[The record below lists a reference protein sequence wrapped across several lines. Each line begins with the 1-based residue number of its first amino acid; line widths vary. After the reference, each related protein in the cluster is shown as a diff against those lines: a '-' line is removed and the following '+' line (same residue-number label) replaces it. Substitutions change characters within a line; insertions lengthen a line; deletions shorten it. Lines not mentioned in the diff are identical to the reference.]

1 MEDQN
6 NNYQYGDSL
15 EDLKLKAFVE
25 RSIPRKM
32 DTNAI
37 KQKTFMKIREA
48 ERRRRRRLWIVLS
61 AAACTLAFIVGVGV
75 WSLHNEIYTNQYA
88 NQVKYNAV
96 EMQHISVPVG
106 EKMTI
111 ILSDGTKIVA
121 NSRTELSYPST
132 FQGSDLRE
140 VAVKG
145 EAYLE
150 VAHDMEHPFVVNS
163 GKFKVKVLGTRFNI
177 SNYNDSEASVVLA
190 QGSVELTTTNKD
202 KVLMKPS
209 EKVDI
214 KNGSFVAKTQV
225 DVLDYTC
232 WMNGIIKLN
241 GENLRDIAKTLS
253 QHYGVKIV
261 CDKIGSTPLYGKLV
275 LQDSVLDVLKTI
287 NGMVGAKTVCRGD
300 KIYIMSN

>member
-121 NSRTELSYPST
+121 NSRTALSYPST
-132 FQGSDLRE
+132 FQGSDFRE
-140 VAVKG
+140 VAIKG

-287 NGMVGAKTVCRGD
+287 NGMVRAKTVCRGD

>member
-61 AAACTLAFIVGVGV
+61 AAACTLAFIVGV

-121 NSRTELSYPST
+121 NSRTALSYPST
-132 FQGSDLRE
+132 FQGSDFRE
-140 VAVKG
+140 VAIKG

-232 WMNGIIKLN
+232 WMNGIVKLK
-241 GENLRDIAKTLS
+241 GENLREIAKTLS

-300 KIYIMSN
+300 EIYIMSN

>member
-25 RSIPRKM
+25 HSTPRKM

-48 ERRRRRRLWIVLS
+48 ERRRRRRLWTVLS
-61 AAACTLAFIVGVGV
+61 AAACTLAFIVCVGV
-75 WSLHNEIYTNQYA
+75 WSLHNDKYA
-88 NQVKYNAV
+88 NLYADQAKPNAV
-96 EMQHISVPVG
+96 DMQHISVPAG

-111 ILSDGTKIVA
+111 MLSDGTKIVA
-121 NSRTELSYPST
+121 NSRTQLSYPST
-132 FQGSDLRE
+132 FQGSDYRE

-150 VAHDMEHPFVVNS
+150 VAHDTEHPFVVNS

-177 SNYNDSEASVVLA
+177 SNYDDSEASVVLA
-190 QGSVELTTTNKD
+190 QGAVELTTANKD

-232 WMNGIIKLN
+232 WMNGIVKLN
-241 GENLRDIAKTLS
+241 GENLQDIAKTLS
-253 QHYGVKIV
+253 QHYGVKIICHKV
-261 CDKIGSTPLYGKLV
+261 GGTPLYGKLV
-275 LQDSVLDVLKTI
+275 LQDSVMDVLKTV
-287 NGMVGAKTVCRGD
+287 NGMVGAKTVRRGD
-300 KIYIMSN
+300 EIHIMSN